1 MRRIAAIVGIVAL
14 AGTTWWWIS
23 AAGDDVET
31 ERRAS
36 ADSER
41 SEPEE
46 APELRGRVVDSGG
59 EPVEGAVVE
68 IGGEEVRSGEDGR
81 FEVRGLEPGEYEVD
95 VRAEGFVQPGPEVL
109 RKVPVEIPSA
119 EDQRPVKL
127 ELTVRRPATLA
138 GRVVVDGE
146 PVADVPLTL
155 YYQYAEGYRGGLE
168 PFTSSDEGRTDEK
181 GRFELT
187 NVPPGRLHVMAEPKG
202 RASKQTSELLVE
214 AGERHAGLVIDLAPQ
229 GVVTGTVVG
238 PDGRPLE
245 AQVTLTGERL
255 PRERRSKANADGR
268 FRLGSLPEAKYRL
281 RVTASGFRSKLLDG
295 LVVDGDQ
302 PTEVDVELTPGEGVY
317 GRVIGP
323 EGQGVSGAFVR
334 IRAGERVEW
343 RRTDKSGRFQW
354 GSASERVWSVQAYS
368 PEYASS
374 RETSA
379 RLRQSVTLQLGE
391 GGYIRGKIVDG
402 NGEPVSG
409 AELGVGAM
417 VVDGPRPYGNRSIG
431 RTTVD
436 SEDGRFEF
444 GPLRPG
450 DYELEARADG
460 YASSSTETVAVRA
473 GRRAGP
479 VTVVLGRGG
488 VVRGEVIDES
498 TGEPLSNAAVS
509 LYDMTSPF
517 RPRRTTTDKQGRF
530 ELERVPAG
538 RRSLRINS
546 GGYLTRV
553 LSGLNVS
560 EGESIERTVE
570 LHKKKEG
577 EKFGF
582 RGIGA
587 GLRKTDQ
594 GAAIRNVMP
603 GGGAEEKGLQE
614 GDVIHTVD
622 GQPIGDMP
630 LPEVVQKIRGPAGEP
645 VRLTLEREGR
655 GRFAVEIPRSRVV
668 VDGRN

>member
-14 AGTTWWWIS
+14 AGSVWWWMS
-23 AAGDDVET
+23 AGGERDA
-31 ERRAS
+31 ERRKP
-36 ADSER
+36 ADAER
-41 SEPEE
+41 VEPEK
-46 APELRGRVVDSGG
+46 APDLRGRVVDSRG
-59 EPVEGAVVE
+59 EPVERAVVE
-68 IGGEEVRSGEDGR
+68 IGGEEVRSGDNGR
-81 FEVRGLEPGEYEVD
+81 FEIRNLGSGEYEAD
-95 VRAEGFVQPGPEVL
+95 VRAEGFVQPGPEAL

-119 EDQRPVKL
+119 EADRPVEL

-138 GRVVVDGE
+138 GRVVADGE
-146 PVADVPLTL
+146 PVVDVPLTL
-155 YYQYAEGYRGGLE
+155 YYQYAEGFRGGLE
-168 PFTSSDEGRTDEK
+168 PFTSSGEGRADQK

-187 NVPPGRLHVMAEPKG
+187 NVAPGRLHVMAEPKG
-202 RASKQTSELLVE
+202 RASKQTSELLIE
-214 AGERHAGLVIDLAPQ
+214 AGDRRTGLVIDLAPQ
-229 GVVTGTVVG
+229 GVVAGTVVG
-238 PDGRPLE
+238 TDGKPLA
-245 AQVTLTGERL
+245 AQITLSGERL
-255 PRERRSKANADGR
+255 PRDRRSEADADGEFR
-268 FRLGSLPEAKYRL
+268 FDSLPAAEYRL
-281 RVTASGFRSKLLDG
+281 RVTAPGYRSKLLG
-295 LVVDGDQ
+295 ELAVDGDQ

-317 GRVIGP
+317 GRVIGS
-323 EGQGVSGAFVR
+323 EGKGVSGAFVR
-334 IRAGERVEW
+334 IRSGERVEW
-343 RRTDKSGRFQW
+343 RRTDQSGRFQW
-354 GSASERVWSVQAYS
+354 GGASERVWSVQAYS

-391 GGYIRGKIVDG
+391 GGYIRGRVVDAD
-402 NGEPVSG
+402 GEPVPG

-417 VVDGPRPYGNRSIG
+417 VVDGPRPYGNRRIG
-431 RTTVD
+431 RETID
-436 SEDGRFEF
+436 RKDGRFEF

-460 YASSSTETVAVRA
+460 YASSSTETVAVRDG
-473 GRRAGP
+473 GRVGP

-488 VVRGEVIDES
+488 VVRGEVVDES
-498 TGEPLSNAAVS
+498 TGEPVSNAAVS

-517 RPRRTTTDKQGRF
+517 RPRRTTTDEQGGF

-538 RRSLRINS
+538 RRSLRINRD
-546 GGYLTRV
+546 GYLTRV
-553 LSGLNVS
+553 LSGLNVP
-560 EGESIERTVE
+560 EGGSLQRTVE
-570 LHKKKEG
+570 LHEKKKG

-594 GAAIRNVMP
+594 GAAVRNVMP
-603 GGGAEEKGLQE
+603 GGGAAEKGLQE

-645 VRLTLEREGR
+645 VRLTLERDGR
-655 GRFAVEIPRSRVV
+655 GEFSVEIPRSRVV